1 MLSPFPGMDPYIEA
15 PRIWSDFHGD
25 LAGEIRA
32 LLNRQIRPNYFAALT
47 PYATYETIEVNQKK
61 SYGMYPDVGI
71 WQRSTRGVGGVAV
84 ADVLESTPVE
94 STVSLELPLEL
105 FSVEIRTVDDDV
117 LITSIEILSPVNKQ
131 RGHDAHLDYLRK
143 RRDLLRS
150 AAHLVEIDLLRGG
163 VRPPLQQPVP
173 LAPYYVMLSRAT
185 DRPHVSVWPIPLS
198 ARLPVLPIPLLEPDP
213 DVLLDLGA
221 VVASVYER
229 GGYDARIDY
238 RTPVPPPA
246 LTEEETAWVEQLLA
260 PIRHTM

>member
-15 PRIWSDFHGD
+15 PRIWSDFHGG
-25 LAGEIRA
+25 LASEIRA
-32 LLNRQIRPNYFAALT
+32 VLNRDIRPCYFAALI
-47 PYATYETIEVNQKK
+47 PYPTHVKVEVTHNN
-61 SYGMYPDVGI
+61 SFD
-71 WQRSTRGVGGVAV
+71 
-84 ADVLESTPVE
+84 
-94 STVSLELPLEL
+94 STVPLELPLEL
-105 FSVEIRTVDDDV
+105 FSVEIRTVGDEV

-163 VRPPLQQPVP
+163 VRPPLQQAVP

-185 DRPHVSVWPIPLS
+185 QRPHVAVWPIALT

-246 LTEEETAWVEQLLA
+246 LAEQETAWVEQLLA
-260 PIRHTM
+260 PIRQSQ

>member
-143 RRDLLRS
+143 RRELLRS

-163 VRPPLQQPVP
+163 VRPPLEQPVP
-173 LAPYYVMLSRAT
+173 LAPYYIMLSRAT
-185 DRPHVSVWPIPLS
+185 HRPHVAVWPIALN
-198 ARLPVLPIPLLEPDP
+198 AHLPVLPIPLLEPDP
-213 DVLLDLGA
+213 DVMLDLGV

-246 LTEEETAWVEQLLA
+246 LAEEETAWVEQVLA
-260 PIRHTM
+260 PLRHTT

>member
-1 MLSPFPGMDPYIEA
+1 MDPYIES
-15 PRIWSDFHGD
+15 PRIWSDFHSG
-25 LAGEIRA
+25 LADEIRA
-32 LLNRQIRPNYFAALT
+32 VLNRQIRPNYFAAMT
-47 PYATYETIEVNQKK
+47 PYVTYETIEVTQKK
-61 SYGMYPDVGI
+61 IYGMYPDVGV
-71 WQRSTRGVGGVAV
+71 WKRSPFTSGGVAV
-84 ADVLESTPVE
+84 ADIVESMPVE
-94 STVSLELPLEL
+94 SAVSLEFPLEL
-105 FSVEIRTVDDDV
+105 FSVEIRTTGDEV

-163 VRPPLQQPVP
+163 VRPPLQQAVP

-185 DRPHVSVWPIPLS
+185 QRPHVAVWPIALT

-246 LTEEETAWVEQLLA
+246 LAEQETAWVEQLLA
-260 PIRHTM
+260 PIRQSQ

>member
-1 MLSPFPGMDPYIEA
+1 MPSPFPRMDPYIEA

-32 LLNRQIRPNYFAALT
+32 VLNRQIRPNYFAALT
-47 PYATYETIEVNQKK
+47 PYVTYETIEVSQKK
-61 SYGMYPDVGI
+61 SYGMYPDVGV
-71 WQRSTRGVGGVAV
+71 WKRSAPSGTAVAV
-84 ADVLESTPVE
+84 AEVAETQPVE

-105 FSVEIRTVDDDV
+105 FSVEIRTAGEELLV
-117 LITSIEILSPVNKQ
+117 TSIEILSPVNKQ

-150 AAHLVEIDLLRGG
+150 AAHLLEIDLLRAG
-163 VRPPLQQPVP
+163 VRPPLAQPVP

-185 DRPHVSVWPIPLS
+185 NRPHVSVWPILLN

-213 DVLLDLGA
+213 DVFLDLGA

-238 RTPVPPPA
+238 RAPLPSPA
-246 LTEEETAWVEQLLA
+246 LDEQDATWVTRLLS
-260 PIRHTM
+260 